1 MNPVNNNSLLFDLV
15 VLTALAAGGQLLQ
28 LPTAQAGWRNF
39 SNLSQQEYFTVLNV
53 PLYSKC
59 FFISPANLDA
69 LLEDEEDEEE
79 RTSKA
84 ASRSGSFISA
94 LSDAAAAQ
102 DFPDEAHD
110 DDDDDLV
117 GMDMDDLGLVNLHM
131 QASKNLDVD

>member
-1 MNPVNNNSLLFDLV
+1 M
-15 VLTALAAGGQLLQ
+15 
-28 LPTAQAGWRNF
+28 
-39 SNLSQQEYFTVLNV
+39 V

-69 LLEDEEDEEE
+69 LLEDEEDDEE

-94 LSDAAAAQ
+94 LSDAAAAAQ
-102 DFPDEAHD
+102 DFPDDA

-117 GMDMDDLGLVNLHM
+117 GMAMDDLGLVNLHM
-131 QASKNLDVD
+131 QASKNLDVESCVKIISRS

>member
-1 MNPVNNNSLLFDLV
+1 MAELLKSKSTGVFFRSEWSPCLVN
-15 VLTALAAGGQLLQ
+15 A
-28 LPTAQAGWRNF
+28 
-39 SNLSQQEYFTVLNV
+39 
-53 PLYSKC
+53 

-69 LLEDEEDEEE
+69 LLEDEEDDEE

-94 LSDAAAAQ
+94 LSDADGAAQ
-102 DFPDEAHD
+102 DFPDEA

-131 QASKNLDVD
+131 QASKNLDVDSCVKIIPRS